1 MPRRG
6 LSADEKRWL
15 KVLSTL
21 NEAQQRWY
29 VADKALDLGW
39 GGISRLS
46 TVTGLSRTTITK
58 AIAEITGRRRL
69 GAGTRVRQAG
79 GGRKAIKDIDAGLLR
94 ELQSI
99 LEETTAGDPMSLL
112 KWTTKSTRGLAEE
125 LTRRGHPVSGRTV
138 ARRLHDLDYSLQSNR
153 KTIEGSDHP
162 QRDAQ
167 FRYINRQVKRH
178 ITSADP
184 VISVDT
190 KKKELIGAFRNTG
203 RTWRKKG
210 HPEEVNVHDFPQ
222 QADGK
227 AFTYGAYDVARARAV
242 VSVGISHDTAE
253 FAVESI
259 RRWWHTDGA
268 PLYRTSTRLLIC
280 ADGGGSNGSR
290 LRPWKLHLQRLAN
303 EITLPITVCHYPPGT
318 SKWNKIEHR
327 LFSFMS
333 LSWKGQPLR
342 SYETMSNLIRAT
354 RTKSGLSVKATL
366 DKNEYQTG
374 VKVSKAEFTGINIK
388 RHRTRPHW
396 NYTIEPH
403 AV

>member
-1 MPRRG
+1 MKRSRRSDRPRSLHPVTRFCRHISAGALGLAGRRQEALTILDDLERRRSQEYIGGCLLAWVRGCDRINWTKGREFSTLCWMPRRG

-79 GGRKAIKDIDAGLLR
+79 GGRNAIKDIDAGLLR

-112 KWTTKSTRGLAEE
+112 KWTTKSTRGLAEA

-162 QRDAQ
+162 QRDA
-167 FRYINRQVKRH
+167 RSA
-178 ITSADP
+178 TS
-184 VISVDT
+184 
-190 KKKELIGAFRNTG
+190 TG
-203 RTWRKKG
+203 R
-210 HPEEVNVHDFPQ
+210 
-222 QADGK
+222 
-227 AFTYGAYDVARARAV
+227 
-242 VSVGISHDTAE
+242 
-253 FAVESI
+253 
-259 RRWWHTDGA
+259 
-268 PLYRTSTRLLIC
+268 
-280 ADGGGSNGSR
+280 
-290 LRPWKLHLQRLAN
+290 
-303 EITLPITVCHYPPGT
+303 
-318 SKWNKIEHR
+318 
-327 LFSFMS
+327 
-333 LSWKGQPLR
+333 
-342 SYETMSNLIRAT
+342 
-354 RTKSGLSVKATL
+354 
-366 DKNEYQTG
+366 
-374 VKVSKAEFTGINIK
+374 
-388 RHRTRPHW
+388 
-396 NYTIEPH
+396 
-403 AV
+403 

>member
-69 GAGTRVRQAG
+69 GAGTRVHQAG

-203 RTWRKKG
+203 
-210 HPEEVNVHDFPQ
+210 
-222 QADGK
+222 
-227 AFTYGAYDVARARAV
+227 ARGGRR
-242 VSVGISHDTAE
+242 G
-253 FAVESI
+253 I
-259 RRWWHTDGA
+259 RR
-268 PLYRTSTRLLIC
+268 R
-280 ADGGGSNGSR
+280 
-290 LRPWKLHLQRLAN
+290 
-303 EITLPITVCHYPPGT
+303 
-318 SKWNKIEHR
+318 
-327 LFSFMS
+327 
-333 LSWKGQPLR
+333 
-342 SYETMSNLIRAT
+342 
-354 RTKSGLSVKATL
+354 
-366 DKNEYQTG
+366 
-374 VKVSKAEFTGINIK
+374 
-388 RHRTRPHW
+388 
-396 NYTIEPH
+396 
-403 AV
+403 